1 MRLPLRLLAL
11 PTSLALTAAIVGTA
25 VAPSEGGDHAVTPRT
40 TDLRS
45 SVGAASADSCSG
57 NAAARLAAQR
67 DRGVSYDFLMG
78 RTFKGKATAV
88 GSRAI
93 VLDEG
98 LYPLYDF
105 TAGAAK
111 QDSGRVGRAAVGLI
125 GAGSAKT
132 TLELEPDSSS
142 RAAAV
147 PKVEYEVNPL
157 NVLRVSSA
165 KPVVGGFTLA
175 GTDQG
180 HTYNG
185 LRLERSTGAQV
196 TDVHVT
202 GIRGDMDRPPG
213 ETFGIN
219 DFKTVGSQYSHIEV
233 DGSGV
238 GAAGF
243 AANGSQDIT
252 VCASSSHD
260 NPVSMGFAFWS
271 VKNITLIDC
280 TATDNGFTGFNFER
294 VSGDVVLKNPVAKN
308 NRWDMRVVSDLGS
321 AKYTIIDPDLSHT
334 QVPGMWTVEVPSTYW
349 QKPSLQKRQ
358 DITLIVDGKQRPD
371 LLRFVTPY

>member
-1 MRLPLRLLAL
+1 MRLPLRLLAV
-11 PTSLALTAAIVGTA
+11 PASVALTAVIVGTA
-25 VAPSEGGDHAVTPRT
+25 VAPSEGGDHVVVPRT
-40 TDLRS
+40 ADLRS

-57 NAAARLAAQR
+57 GAAADLAAQR

-93 VLDEG
+93 VLDAG

-111 QDSGRVGRAAVGLI
+111 QDSGRVGRASAGLI
-125 GAGSAKT
+125 GAGSSET

-142 RAAAV
+142 RASAV
-147 PKVEYEVNPL
+147 PKVEYQVNPL

-165 KPVVGGFTLA
+165 RAVVGGFTLA

-185 LRLERSTGAQV
+185 LRLERSTDARV

-219 DFKTVGSQYSHIEV
+219 DFKTTGSRYSHIEV

-243 AANGSQDIT
+243 AANGSKDIT

-271 VKNITLIDC
+271 VEDITLIDC
-280 TATDNGFTGFNFER
+280 TAKDNGFTGFNFER
-294 VSGDVVLKNPVAKN
+294 VSGDVVLKNPVAEG

-321 AKYTIIDPDLSHT
+321 AKYTIIDPDLSRT
-334 QVPGMWTVEVPSTYW
+334 QVPGTWTVEVPSTYW
-349 QKPSLQKRQ
+349 HRPSLQKRS
-358 DITLIVDGKQRPD
+358 DITLIVDGKERPD
-371 LLRFVTPY
+371 LLRFVAPY